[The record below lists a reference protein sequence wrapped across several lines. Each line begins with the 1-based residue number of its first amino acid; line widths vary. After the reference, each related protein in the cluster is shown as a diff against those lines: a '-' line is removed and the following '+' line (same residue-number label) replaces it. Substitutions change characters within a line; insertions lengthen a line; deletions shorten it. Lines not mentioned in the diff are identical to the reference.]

1 MRHLTFHP
9 AFRAQV
15 QSSSRIHAKKPE
27 HKLFKPLPSGGAKD
41 HVSFDH
47 VDNLLLILQ
56 ML

>member
-27 HKLFKPLPSGGAKD
+27 LFKPLPSGGAKD